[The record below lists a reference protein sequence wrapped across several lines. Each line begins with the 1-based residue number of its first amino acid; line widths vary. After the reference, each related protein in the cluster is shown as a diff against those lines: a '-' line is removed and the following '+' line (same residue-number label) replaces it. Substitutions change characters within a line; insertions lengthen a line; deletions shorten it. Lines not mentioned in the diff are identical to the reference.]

1 MKTKILGGIFTLAVM
16 VVLGYGVS
24 RSMEKDTDLSEMALK
39 NVEALGQN
47 EGPSTG
53 VTCEGTGKAICPLDN
68 LSYKKVTY
76 WAY

>member
-1 MKTKILGGIFTLAVM
+1 MKTKILGGIFALVVMLAV
-16 VVLGYGVS
+16 GYGVDK
-24 RSMEKDTDLSEMALK
+24 SMRNDADLSEMALK
-39 NVEALGQN
+39 NMEALGQN

-76 WAY
+76 